1 MTLQKQKG
9 KVRCDMGSCKNR
21 ADYVIKLDRM
31 GIKSTI
37 NVCSDCL
44 NELYSLIGGEVVPKS
59 IETASRV
66 RERIKAED
74 VI

>member
-1 MTLQKQKG
+1 MTLQKQKSR
-9 KVRCDMGSCKNR
+9 VRCDMGLCKNR
-21 ADYVIKLDRM
+21 ADYVIKLNRM

-44 NELYSLIGGEVVPKS
+44 NELYSLIGGEIVPKS

-66 RERIKAED
+66 RERIKSEE
-74 VI
+74 II

>member
-1 MTLQKQKG
+1 MTLQKQKAR
-9 KVRCDMGSCKNR
+9 VRCDMGLCKNR
-21 ADYVIKLDRM
+21 ADYVIKLNRM

-44 NELYSLIGGEVVPKS
+44 NELYSLIGGEIVPKS

-66 RERIKAED
+66 RERIKSEE
-74 VI
+74 II